1 MDRGDGMGIAA
12 PEPALSALYRQ
23 HGLLRF
29 ELGARNST
37 SPWPPWIERRASVVQ
52 IPSSF

>member
-12 PEPALSALYRQ
+12 PEPALSALCRQ

-29 ELGARNST
+29 ELGVRNST
-37 SPWPPWIERRASVVQ
+37 PPWPPWFERRASVVR
-52 IPSSF
+52 FLTLF

>member
-12 PEPALSALYRQ
+12 LEPALSALYRQ
-23 HGLLRF
+23 HGLLRL

-37 SPWPPWIERRASVVQ
+37 PPWPLWIERRASVVRFL
-52 IPSSF
+52 SSF